1 MTLINV
7 LLTNALSTGISGMI
21 LALLP
26 NFFANLFK
34 VNTPQLFKAFG
45 IFFVIFS
52 LFVFTAALKNP
63 IQKNWVKIIIV
74 LDISWVLG
82 SLITAP
88 ILFSFISI
96 GGSIVLLIVAGWV
109 ALMAYLQIKTIQNL

>member
-1 MTLINV
+1 MTLTNV
-7 LLTNALSTGISGMI
+7 LLTNALSTGISGMV

-26 NFFANLFK
+26 DFFANLFK
-34 VNTPQLFKAFG
+34 IDTPQLFIAFG

-52 LFVFTAALKNP
+52 LFVLAAALKNP

-88 ILFSFISI
+88 ILFSSISTE
-96 GGSIVLLIVAGWV
+96 GSIVMLIVAGWV